1 MTLQNNFNANISKAY
16 GAQFDASTWTPI
28 GTRAVESDA
37 GMDTFVQQPLEAKEA
52 EFRLAGDSLSN
63 YFNVLNQK
71 EMSEAQLRAYDAAKG
86 GGGGG
91 SSGGSSGLGSTIGS
105 GLGFGLSMAIPG
117 AQPFAPVLSSLGGKI
132 GGLFG

>member
-1 MTLQNNFNANISKAY
+1 MINFNASRAY
-16 GAQFDASTWTPI
+16 GAQFDDSVWTPV
-28 GTRAVESDA
+28 GSQAVESDA
-37 GMDTFVQQPLEAKEA
+37 GMNTFVQQPLEAKEA

-71 EMSEAQLRAYDAAKG
+71 EMSEAQLRAFEKTRG

-91 SSGGSSGLGSTIGS
+91 SSGGSSGGLGSTIGA

-117 AQPFAPVLSSLGGKI
+117 AQGLAGPLSGLGSKI